1 MVFEL
6 ALVFVLDLHGIIGQM
21 DTGVVQVC
29 QRVFCAISAHITMLE
44 VVGTQCAV
52 QVGHQALDSDVKLT
66 VLDQEWLFN
75 LLLHNPLFAFFGALS
90 DFIHR
95 PTDLDAYALVVI
107 GRFDNPYLF
116 WGSSCILVIIIV
128 FIFFWIVVLYVEC
141 EG

>member
-1 MVFEL
+1 M
-6 ALVFVLDLHGIIGQM
+6 
-21 DTGVVQVC
+21 
-29 QRVFCAISAHITMLE
+29 
-44 VVGTQCAV
+44 

-75 LLLHNPLFAFFGALS
+75 LLLHNPFFAFFGALS

-95 PTDLDAYALVVI
+95 PTDLNPYPLVVI

-116 WGSSCILVIIIV
+116 WGSSCILIIIIV